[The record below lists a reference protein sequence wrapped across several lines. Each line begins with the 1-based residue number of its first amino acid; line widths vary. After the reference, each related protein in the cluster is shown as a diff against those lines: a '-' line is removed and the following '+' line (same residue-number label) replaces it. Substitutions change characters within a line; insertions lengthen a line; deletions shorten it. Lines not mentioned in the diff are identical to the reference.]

1 MLQAGLLIQLLFSQL
16 VKVELDGVNLL
27 LKGRYFE
34 IHRAK
39 VPLSEVLKH
48 VEHALSLGLKKHLLI
63 VFQVVVDFLHQ
74 LLQGGLILILLREAE
89 VFGDTMYP
97 RGELMM
103 AEGLERLEIKYE
115 TFDLF
120 FLGMILQLA
129 L

>member
-1 MLQAGLLIQLLFSQL
+1 
-16 VKVELDGVNLL
+16 
-27 LKGRYFE
+27 
-34 IHRAK
+34 
-39 VPLSEVLKH
+39 
-48 VEHALSLGLKKHLLI
+48 
-63 VFQVVVDFLHQ
+63 VDFLHQ
-74 LLQGGLILILLREAE
+74 LLQGGLILILLGEAE

-120 FLGMILQLA
+120 VLGMILQLA

>member
-1 MLQAGLLIQLLFSQL
+1 MLQASLLIQLLFSQL
-16 VKVELDGVNLL
+16 VKIELDGVNLL
-27 LKGRYFE
+27 LEGRDFE

-39 VPLSEVLKH
+39 VPLSEVLKD

-63 VFQVVVDFLHQ
+63 VFDVLVDLLHQ
-74 LLQGGLILILLREAE
+74 LLQGRLILILLGEAE
-89 VFGDTMYP
+89 VFGDTMDP

-115 TFDLF
+115 SFDLF